1 MEGFEG
7 ADGIE
12 GNPNPFD
19 SKDFGD
25 GASGLFRSPCFHIY
39 LFFYLWFWVGF
50 VLMSYLLQLFW
61 GKGFSRSLYIE
72 HENLVSGF
80 GWNFTVRLS

>member
-19 SKDFGD
+19 SKVFGD
-25 GASGLFRSPCFHIY
+25 GPPGLFRSPCFHICLFIY
-39 LFFYLWFWVGF
+39 LQFWVDF

-61 GKGFSRSLYIE
+61 GFPRSLYIE
-72 HENLVSGF
+72 HENLASGV